1 MRFLKRRTRLALIAL
16 GGILFT
22 VLCIEHLSYLH
33 NTTYWPE
40 IDKSKE
46 DVLRI
51 LFVADPQ
58 IQGEEMEHFLYGW
71 VTRWDADKYLQKN
84 YRLAKNHVLP
94 HVVVFL
100 GDLFDEGSIASDPA
114 YRRYFSRFR
123 KIFSLPKRQD
133 SSPSSIKY
141 VFVPGDNDVG
151 GERSEPVNDIKVNWF
166 AKLFGDF
173 KSVDNV
179 DRSGIDVQFIK
190 MNLFM
195 PEQYKNPLKG
205 FENVINGTKKPD
217 IRIIVSHV
225 SLLSYM
231 TNSVEKVV
239 EGFRPN
245 LIISAHSH
253 SSAYMRYTPGTSN
266 QSPRIIHDFLL
277 PSRKGT
283 NKLDHDHEDLYTKS
297 PFTLDLKSVSSELHE
312 ILVPTCSY
320 RMGVSNM
327 GYGAMEL
334 YRDGTMK
341 YTVLWLPSRFKQL
354 FLYAAVYILM
364 KIILTPFL
372 CWKLGTFVC
381 RKIKEMRVLDS
392 AKQYI
397 AIA

>member
-1 MRFLKRRTRLALIAL
+1 MRFLKRRSRLALIAV
-16 GGILFT
+16 GGIILT
-22 VLCIEHLSYLH
+22 ALCIEHLSYLH

-46 DVLRI
+46 KVLRI

-71 VTRWDADKYLQKN
+71 ITRWDADKYLKKN
-84 YRLAKNHVLP
+84 YQLAKLHVLP
-94 HVVVFL
+94 DVVVFL

-123 KIFSLPKRQD
+123 KVFNLPKRQD
-133 SSPSSIKY
+133 IATSSIKY

-151 GERSEPVNDIKVNWF
+151 GERSEPVNDVKVNWF
-166 AKLFGDF
+166 TKLFGDL
-173 KSVDNV
+173 KTVENV
-179 DRSGIDVQFIK
+179 NAPGIDVQLVK

-195 PEQYKNPLKG
+195 PEQYKDPLKG

-231 TNSVEKVV
+231 TNAVEKVMS
-239 EGFRPN
+239 GFHPN
-245 LIISAHSH
+245 LIVSAHSH
-253 SSAYMRYTPGTSN
+253 SSTYMRYTSGTNN
-266 QSPRIIHDFLL
+266 QSPHIIHDFLL
-277 PSRKGT
+277 PNRKT
-283 NKLDHDHEDLYTKS
+283 TDQRDHDDLFAKS
-297 PFTLDLKSVSSELHE
+297 PFTMDLKSIGSEFHE

-334 YRDGTMK
+334 HQDGTMK

-354 FLYAAVYILM
+354 YLYAAVYILM
-364 KIILTPFL
+364 KMILTPFL
-372 CWKLGTFVC
+372 CWKIGTFIC
-381 RKIKEMRVLDS
+381 RKIKENRVVER
-392 AKQYI
+392 ANQYI